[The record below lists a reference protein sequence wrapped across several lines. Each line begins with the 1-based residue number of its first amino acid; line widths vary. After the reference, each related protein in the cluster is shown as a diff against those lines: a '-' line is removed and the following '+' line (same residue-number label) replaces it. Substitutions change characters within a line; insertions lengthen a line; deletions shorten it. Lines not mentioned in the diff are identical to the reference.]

1 MTEIDKH
8 GRSSVNI
15 LLIGNKSDL
24 NSSRA
29 VKTERAKVCLKYFVI
44 LTTGVCLSFKYKLR
58 NLQNQ

>member
-1 MTEIDKH
+1 MAEIDKH

-29 VKTERAKVCLKYFVI
+29 VKTERAKVFLKYFEI
-44 LTTGVCLSFKYKLR
+44 LKIRVCFSFK
-58 NLQNQ
+58 